1 MQINRTSVIFSFV
14 LLIVP
19 MLTTINEVAAV
30 SVKIQKMAIPTKIKV
45 IRRVTQKVTMSPIK
59 NTLDS
64 TTSVGLTA
72 NPVTPISAVLPKKLT
87 FTRKRIGLSE
97 AAINVLFNKGIRK
110 TVRNAIC
117 ESVHETYLNPWL
129 KVMTLLCTRK
139 ADQKVF
145 TVKMHVRSEL

>member
-1 MQINRTSVIFSFV
+1 MQLVKTSVILSAV
-14 LLIVP
+14 LIIGL

-30 SVKIQKMAIPTKIKV
+30 SAKIQKITTPTKIKV
-45 IRRVTQKVTMSPIK
+45 LRRVTQKVTMSPIK
-59 NTLDS
+59 NPLDS
-64 TTSVGLTA
+64 IMSVGSTV
-72 NPVTPISAVLPKKLT
+72 NPIRPVSAVLPKKLT

-97 AAINVLFNKGIRK
+97 GAINVLFNKGIRE

>member
-1 MQINRTSVIFSFV
+1 MNIMKTPVFLRVV
-14 LLIVP
+14 LIIVP

-30 SVKIQKMAIPTKIKV
+30 SVKIQKMKTPSKVKV

-59 NTLDS
+59 NPLDS
-64 TTSVGLTA
+64 TMSVGSTA
-72 NPVTPISAVLPKKLT
+72 NPIRPISAVLLKKLT

-97 AAINVLFNKGIRK
+97 AAINVVFNKGIRE